1 MKVGVV
7 GAGIMGASAARF
19 LAKRGHA
26 VTLIEQFEQGHAMGS
41 SHGRARIVRKAYP
54 DAFYTEIM
62 QEGYPMWAELQI
74 ESGHEILHECGLMYF
89 GPMDAR
95 NVQTMIEGLS
105 SLSVPFEVMDQGQAK
120 RVFPVLQ
127 LENDEVGVF
136 TSEAGWVQ
144 AAESIRASID
154 LAIRFGASVAK
165 ESPSSIYDLEERFDA
180 VVLCPGGW
188 IGKFLDV
195 PVNVQARTFAY
206 IEARQEGPVWIE
218 EGLGLHYG
226 FPSEPGASTT
236 KIGGHVYDQP
246 FDPERPDRPV
256 LEGNV
261 EAIKDLA
268 RRRFGI
274 ADPAVKEAATC
285 LYTWRENEDFLI
297 GRATEKTV
305 FASPCSG
312 HGFKFGPW
320 IGRYLADLVEG
331 KVEPSK
337 YPRWDYSPK
346 VRERA
351 LTPSPEGRGGI

>member
-1 MKVGVV
+1 MNVVVV

-19 LAKRGHA
+19 LAKRGHS
-26 VTLIEQFEQGHAMGS
+26 VTLIEQFELGHAMGS
-41 SHGRARIVRKAYP
+41 SHGRSRIVRKAYP
-54 DAFYTEIM
+54 DPFYTEIM
-62 QEGYPMWAELQI
+62 QEGYPMWAELQA
-74 ESGHEILHECGLMYF
+74 ESGREILHECGLMYF
-89 GPMDAR
+89 GPSDAR
-95 NVQTMIEGLS
+95 NVLTMIAGLKA
-105 SLSVPFEVMDQGQAK
+105 LSVPFQVLEPRDAQQ
-120 RVFPVLQ
+120 VFPALRLQ
-127 LENDEVGVF
+127 IGEVGVY
-136 TSEAGWVQ
+136 TPEAGWVH
-144 AAESIRASID
+144 AAEAIRASID
-154 LAIRFGASVAK
+154 LAVRDGATVRK
-165 ESPSSIYDLEERFDA
+165 ESSFSISVLEKEFDA

-195 PVNVQARTFAY
+195 PVDVQARTFAY

-218 EGLGLHYG
+218 EGPGLHYG
-226 FPSEPGASTT
+226 FPSEPDASTI

-246 FDPERPDRPV
+246 FDPDRVDRPV

-261 EAIKDLA
+261 KAIKDLA
-268 RRRFGI
+268 RRRFGVE
-274 ADPAVKEAATC
+274 DPVVMEAATC

-331 KVEPSK
+331 KVEPSR

-346 VRERA
+346 VFEKV
-351 LTPSPEGRGGI
+351 